1 MWVKGLQDLGH
12 DVTVIAP
19 ELPDGMDGLVCP
31 HPNPDPATQMAGP
44 QRLRDIAREWLLWP
58 DPDIRWTRRAVAL
71 AKASIQSAPDIILTT
86 SPPESVHV
94 AGKQLKAHWPR
105 SQWYADA
112 RDHWFVRA
120 FRKGR
125 RQALRAAIETRI
137 ARRILARADVL
148 FAVNALISEEF
159 RQLAPGARHVVVP
172 HFLDA
177 ADEAHDFGPDG
188 FHLVHTGSFALSD
201 PDASISSLLEPF
213 ARACE
218 SNADLRLHLVGRLRD
233 DETAA
238 VEASPARANIQLHG
252 VVPLNQ
258 ALAMQKGASA
268 LAVIAAENAPVPP
281 GKMEEYRASGRPV
294 IAFGEGEW
302 RQHVDTDPRPAELRL
317 LELAANDEAQAQEAT
332 PGARAADVVDEAM
345 ASARAIQP

>member
-12 DVTVIAP
+12 DVQVIAP
-19 ELPDGMDGLVCP
+19 ELPEDIDGLICP
-31 HPNPDPATQMAGP
+31 HPNPDPATAIAGR

-58 DPDIRWTRRAVAL
+58 DPDIRWTKRAVAL
-71 AKASIQSAPDIILTT
+71 AKASVHTAPDIILTT
-86 SPPESVHV
+86 SPPESVHA
-94 AGKQLKAHWPR
+94 AGKLLKSHWPQ

-125 RQALRAAIETRI
+125 RQAVRAAIETRI
-137 ARRILARADVL
+137 ARHILSRADVL
-148 FAVNALISEEF
+148 FSVNELISEEF
-159 RQLAPGARHVVVP
+159 KRLAPGANHVVVP

-177 ADEAHDFGPDG
+177 VSEAHDFGEDG

-201 PDASISSLLEPF
+201 PDARIERLLEPF

-218 SNADLRLHLVGRLRD
+218 ANPKLRLHLIGRLRD
-233 DETAA
+233 DEVTA
-238 VEASPARANIQLHG
+238 VEASSARARITLYG

-268 LAVIAAENAPVPP
+268 LAVVAADNAPVPP
-281 GKMEEYRASGRPV
+281 GKMEEYRVSGRPV
-294 IAFGEGEW
+294 IAFGEGDW
-302 RQHVDTDPRPAELRL
+302 RRHVDTDPRPAETRL
-317 LELAANDEAQAQEAT
+317 LDLAASEKAT
-332 PGARAADVVDEAM
+332 PQPPADVIRAADIVDEAF
-345 ASARAIQP
+345 ASAGVIQP